1 MNKYPILKKTKLILC
16 YYAVL
21 LTTSGCNSIL
31 QQDPR
36 NELSEEIAI
45 ADARGAEAAVAGL
58 YNQLQDG
65 NYYGRNFLIMSDVSS
80 DQAQSIGTWDFYRE
94 MDTYQ
99 NSTGNTE
106 IGYFYSRA
114 YKTVYV
120 ANTIISVLPTLE
132 DLTDTQRSSML
143 GEAYFV
149 RALAYFD
156 LIRIFGGY
164 PEVVGSLGVAIVNEE
179 ERGVLSEPA
188 RTSLADSYAY
198 VETDLLRALD
208 LLPESSDRS
217 RASKGAARALLSRL
231 YLYTRDFASC
241 ISYADAVIATQN
253 TYNLNPSYTDI
264 FATKLSTES
273 IFELNFNN
281 ADQSGVRNWYF
292 PTSQGGRGDLA
303 CHPSFVEKAQADPD
317 DVRGTLYAY
326 ENSARVYYPTKYNK
340 SGNIDNIHVI
350 RIAEMY
356 LNRAEAKVISGV
368 DLEGALADLNMIR
381 ERAGA
386 QPHNTTDPNTLLAYI
401 WEEQQLEFAF
411 EGHSFFDLIR
421 TGQAQETVSNIPR
434 LNAPNSISFTNLERA
449 LFPIPLFEINANPNM
464 VQNSAYQ

>member
-1 MNKYPILKKTKLILC
+1 M
-16 YYAVL
+16 
-21 LTTSGCNSIL
+21 SSCNSIL
-31 QQDPR
+31 EQDPR
-36 NELSEEIAI
+36 NELSEQIAI

-65 NYYGRNFLIMSDVSS
+65 NYYGRNFLILSDVSS

-114 YKTVYV
+114 YKTIYV
-120 ANTIISVLPTLE
+120 ANTIISVLPTLN
-132 DLTDTQRSSML
+132 DLTETQRSNML

-149 RALAYFD
+149 RGLAYFD
-156 LIRIFGGY
+156 LTRVFGGY
-164 PEVVGSLGVAIVNEE
+164 PEVVGSLGVAITPEDG
-179 ERGVLSEPA
+179 RGVLSEPS

-198 VETDLLRALD
+198 VEADLLRALD
-208 LLPESSDRS
+208 LLPESSNRS

-231 YLYTRDFASC
+231 YLYTRDYASC
-241 ISYADAVIATQN
+241 IEYADAVIAGGG
-253 TYNLNPSYTDI
+253 TYTLNPSYTDI

-303 CHPSFVEKAQADPD
+303 CHPSFVEKAQADPND
-317 DVRGTLYAY
+317 IRGTLYAY
-326 ENSARVYYPTKYNK
+326 ENSANVYYPTKYNK
-340 SGNIDNIHVI
+340 AGNIDNIHVI

-356 LNRAEAKVISGV
+356 LNRAEAKASSGV
-368 DLEGALADLNMIR
+368 DLEGALADLNLVR
-381 ERAGA
+381 QRAGA
-386 QPHNTTDPNTLLAYI
+386 MRYSTTDGATLLGYI

-411 EGHSFFDLIR
+411 EGHSFFDLVR
-421 TGQAQETVSNIPR
+421 TGQAQETITNIPR
-434 LNAPNSISFTNLERA
+434 LNSPNTISFVELERA
-449 LFPIPLFEINANPNM
+449 LFPIPLFEMNANPNM